1 MTAKDLESLKE
12 WFSAYTKS
20 FYSSSK
26 EDQKNI
32 LLKVEHTRN
41 VCENIFRIADDV
53 ARGADEKRLAEAAA
67 LFHDVGRF
75 PQYAR
80 YRTFR
85 DAVSTNHGHLGAKVL
100 ADEGALSGLPAD
112 EREMIIRTVRF
123 HNAFAIPDT
132 VDERTAFL
140 LKMVRDADKLDIFR
154 VFIEYYESPEEDRA
168 SAVAYGLPDT
178 PEYSRGILSCLSE
191 GKIASYV
198 NLKTEND
205 FKLMKLSW
213 IYGMNF
219 DISLRMLR
227 ERGYIGRTADK
238 LPQTPEIL
246 SAVRRLEEYISG
258 RLKNGR

>member
-1 MTAKDLESLKE
+1 MTADDLAFMKG

-20 FYSSSK
+20 FYSSDE

-32 LLKVEHTRN
+32 MLKVEHTRN
-41 VCENIFRIADDV
+41 VCENIIRIAN
-53 ARGADEKRLAEAAA
+53 ALSLGGSEMLLAETAA

-80 YRTFR
+80 YKTFR
-85 DAVSTNHGHLGAKVL
+85 DAVSANHGHLGAKVL
-100 ADEGALSGLPAD
+100 SEENVFENLPVN
-112 EREMIIRTVRF
+112 EQKMIVRTVRF
-123 HNAFAIPDT
+123 HNAFAVPAA
-132 VDERTAFL
+132 VSEKTAFL

-154 VFIEYYESPEEDRA
+154 VFIEYYESPDEDKA

-178 PEYSRGILSCLSE
+178 PEYSHDILSCLHDE
-191 GKIASYV
+191 KIASYV

-213 IYGMNF
+213 VYGMNF
-219 DISLRMLR
+219 DISLKMLR
-227 ERGYIGRTADK
+227 KRGHIDRIARK

-246 SAVRRLEEYISG
+246 SAIRHLEEYISG
-258 RLKNGR
+258 RLKNER

>member
-1 MTAKDLESLKE
+1 MTADDLTRLKE
-12 WFSAYTKS
+12 WFSTYTKS
-20 FYSSSK
+20 FYSSSE

-41 VCENIFRIADDV
+41 VCENIIRIADDV
-53 ARGADEKRLAEAAA
+53 SPGANEKRLAETAA

-100 ADEGALSGLPAD
+100 AEENALAGLPAE
-112 EREMIIRTVRF
+112 ERDLIILTVKF

-132 VDERTAFL
+132 VDERTAFF

-178 PEYSRGILSCLSE
+178 PEYSPGILSCLLE

-227 ERGYIGRTADK
+227 ERGYIGKIAGK

-246 SAVRRLEEYISG
+246 SAMRHLEEYISG
-258 RLKNGR
+258 RLENGR